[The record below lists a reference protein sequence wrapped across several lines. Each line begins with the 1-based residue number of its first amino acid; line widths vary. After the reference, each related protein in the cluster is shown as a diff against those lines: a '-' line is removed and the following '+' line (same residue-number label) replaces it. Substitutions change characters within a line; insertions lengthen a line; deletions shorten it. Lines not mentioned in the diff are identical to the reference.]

1 MSPKI
6 QKPRPPYQQIA
17 DHYREEI
24 ANGVLAEGQRLP
36 TVAELTQIWGTSPGT
51 AHKALLQLRGEGLI
65 ITKQQGSTV
74 APRRVVPQLAEKQ
87 RRTELPIGDQVVITD
102 AGVVPMLP
110 SVGSALGINADAL
123 NMRVVR
129 REAIS
134 RSGDKPYKLSV
145 SWLPVHLI
153 EAVPELTREDVLP
166 NLVLLIS
173 ERANLHTI
181 RGRSHHEARV
191 ADEREANALNVSVGD
206 TVLAEAVVYSDGE
219 SAILYYEAVYPSKHV
234 VTSEFEIDQ

>member
-1 MSPKI
+1 MSPKL

-17 DHYREEI
+17 DHYRTEI
-24 ANGVLAEGQRLP
+24 AEGVLAEGQKLP

-65 ITKQQGSTV
+65 TTTQQGSTV
-74 APRRVVPQLAEKQ
+74 TPRRVVPQLAERQ
-87 RRTELPIGDQVVITD
+87 RRTELPVGDQVVITEV
-102 AGVVPMLP
+102 GVVPMLP

-123 NMRVVR
+123 NMRVIR

-134 RSGDKPYKLSV
+134 RSGGTPYKLSV
-145 SWLPVHLI
+145 SWLPVHLLDS
-153 EAVPELTREDVLP
+153 VPELTSDEVQP
-166 NLVLLIS
+166 NLVHLIW
-173 ERANLHTI
+173 ERANLQTI

-191 ADEREANALNVSVGD
+191 ADAREAAALGVTVGD

-234 VTSEFEIDQ
+234 VTSEFDIEQ

>member
-1 MSPKI
+1 MSPKL
-6 QKPRPPYQQIA
+6 QKPKPPYQQIA

-24 ANGVLAEGQRLP
+24 ATGVLEEGEKLP

-65 ITKQQGSTV
+65 VTKQQGSTV
-74 APRRVVPQLAEKQ
+74 AARRVVPQLAEKQ
-87 RRTELPIGDQVVITD
+87 RRTELPVGDQVAITGAD
-102 AGVVPMLP
+102 VVPMLP

-134 RSGDKPYKLSV
+134 RSGGRPYKLSV
-145 SWLPVHLI
+145 SWLPVHLT
-153 EAVPELTREDVLP
+153 ETVPELTSEDVIP

-173 ERANLHTI
+173 ERAKLHTI

-191 ADEREANALNVSVGD
+191 ADQREADALEIGVGE